1 MSGLTVDWQGYFP
14 GGSGYLSSLR
24 HKYLRLDHGLDQPKS
39 KDLSQLVGII
49 ESPMFQNQES
59 LEKSLDV
66 ENVIPIL
73 VSADFL
79 KVRYVMLK
87 NISLKKTFDLRLKS

>member
-1 MSGLTVDWQGYFP
+1 MA
-14 GGSGYLSSLR
+14 
-24 HKYLRLDHGLDQPKS
+24 LDQKS
-39 KDLSQLVGII
+39 KDLSQLGGII
-49 ESPMFQNQES
+49 ENTMFQNQES

-87 NISLKKTFDLRLKS
+87 NISLKITFNLRLKS